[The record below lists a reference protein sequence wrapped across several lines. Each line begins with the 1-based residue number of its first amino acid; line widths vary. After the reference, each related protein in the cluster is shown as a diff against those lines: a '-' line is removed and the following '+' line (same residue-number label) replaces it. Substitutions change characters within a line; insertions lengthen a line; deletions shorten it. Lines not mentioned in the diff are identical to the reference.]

1 MKDLF
6 PFDFIE
12 RQSIRLD
19 EHQKRVCSVAELCYK
34 DLPLQQK
41 ISYDVD
47 ETSAAEL
54 LFSKIKNGDI
64 TLRNF
69 GDVEQT
75 FIERVN
81 FISVAMPELNIA
93 PINDSA
99 KDDIFL
105 QMCMGLTSYS
115 EVKNANVFEALKE
128 WLSGEQLSAM
138 RYYLPESVVVNPKRK
153 PVKIRY
159 DASTM
164 RAVVS
169 ASFKDL
175 FGFDENSL
183 IICNG
188 KIKPTFE
195 ILAPNSRPVQT
206 TQNLQN
212 FWSTS
217 WINIR
222 KELKAR
228 YPKHFPPT
236 APY

>member
-1 MKDLF
+1 MASS
-6 PFDFIE
+6 IE
-12 RQSIRLD
+12 
-19 EHQKRVCSVAELCYK
+19 
-34 DLPLQQK
+34 
-41 ISYDVD
+41 
-47 ETSAAEL
+47 TAEL
-54 LFSKIKNGDI
+54 LMDALDKN
-64 TLRNF
+64 
-69 GDVEQT
+69 
-75 FIERVN
+75 
-81 FISVAMPELNIA
+81 
-93 PINDSA
+93 
-99 KDDIFL
+99 
-105 QMCMGLTSYS
+105 
-115 EVKNANVFEALKE
+115 
-128 WLSGEQLSAM
+128 
-138 RYYLPESVVVNPKRK
+138 VNPDIPKLLKSLRSLEQVTKDAYKFIGYEDDAIKTWGYTKKRK